1 MADKTLAQLRRWNTD
16 SLQALDDAIHAL
28 LEERTRENAAPLP
41 VKPDRTV
48 VKTRRQGTVTQRL
61 EYVRSGK
68 ASCHCAQDAGHGLS
82 TGLDDYEIDVYL
94 NMIDQDVQALNDAS
108 C

>member
-1 MADKTLAQLRRWNTD
+1 MVHV
-16 SLQALDDAIHAL
+16 DDVDAHC
-28 LEERTRENAAPLP
+28 
-41 VKPDRTV
+41 
-48 VKTRRQGTVTQRL
+48 QR
-61 EYVRSGK
+61 
-68 ASCHCAQDAGHGLS
+68 AQDAGHGLS